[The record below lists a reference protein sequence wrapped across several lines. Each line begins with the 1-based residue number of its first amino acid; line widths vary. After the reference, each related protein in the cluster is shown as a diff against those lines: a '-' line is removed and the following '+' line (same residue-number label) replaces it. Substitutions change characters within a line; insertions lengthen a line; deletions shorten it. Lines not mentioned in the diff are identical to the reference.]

1 VTVPQLI
8 LQAGEPE
15 DLAGRGPWLAED
27 DRAHGLQKRVHVLQR
42 PGACDVNEDEPAQVQ
57 DKPFGLRPC
66 DFQQASIRPGAMV
79 MSSSPVAVTV
89 TITPSQL
96 TSI

>member
-42 PGACDVNEDEPAQVQ
+42 LGACDVNSEVAGSNPAPATR
-57 DKPFGLRPC
+57 KSRSE
-66 DFQQASIRPGAMV
+66 A
-79 MSSSPVAVTV
+79 
-89 TITPSQL
+89 
-96 TSI
+96 